1 MNCAL
6 EHRGQV
12 QDGVVGRWLRE
23 VGKIGIGQD
32 GIAVV
37 QGCIGFADVVDRCAV
52 DYTSLLQAGLI
63 SGACFLRFL
72 ERGLHEYNPVE
83 GI

>member
-1 MNCAL
+1 MNGAL
-6 EHRGQV
+6 ELRGQV

-37 QGCIGFADVVDRCAV
+37 QGYKNTSDFRTWLIVVPQITHPCCR
-52 DYTSLLQAGLI
+52 QGE
-63 SGACFLRFL
+63 FLVHVF
-72 ERGLHEYNPVE
+72 
-83 GI
+83 

>member
-6 EHRGQV
+6 EHRGLG
-12 QDGVVGRWLRE
+12 QDGV

-37 QGCIGFADVVDRCAV
+37 QGYIRVADVVDR
-52 DYTSLLQAGLI
+52 YAGD
-63 SGACFLRFL
+63 
-72 ERGLHEYNPVE
+72 YNPCCRQGELLVHVF
-83 GI
+83 

>member
-6 EHRGQV
+6 EHRGLG
-12 QDGVVGRWLRE
+12 QDGV

-37 QGCIGFADVVDRCAV
+37 QGYIRVADVVDRCAG
-52 DYTSLLQAGLI
+52 D
-63 SGACFLRFL
+63 
-72 ERGLHEYNPVE
+72 YNPCCRQGELLVHVF
-83 GI
+83 

>member
-1 MNCAL
+1 MNGAL

-12 QDGVVGRWLRE
+12 QDGVVCRWLRE

-37 QGCIGFADVVDRCAV
+37 QGYIRVADVVDRCAG
-52 DYTSLLQAGLI
+52 D
-63 SGACFLRFL
+63 
-72 ERGLHEYNPVE
+72 YNPCCRQGELLVHVF
-83 GI
+83 

>member
-6 EHRGQV
+6 EHRGLG
-12 QDGVVGRWLRE
+12 QDGV

-37 QGCIGFADVVDRCAV
+37 QGYIGFADVVDRCTV
-52 DYTSLLQAGLI
+52 DYTSLLQPAGRVNFWCMF
-63 SGACFLRFL
+63 SEVPG
-72 ERGLHEYNPVE
+72 E
-83 GI
+83 GSP

>member
-1 MNCAL
+1 MNGAL
-6 EHRGQV
+6 ELRGQV

-37 QGCIGFADVVDRCAV
+37 QGYKNTSDFRVVDRCTA
-52 DYTSLLQAGLI
+52 DYTSLLQAG
-63 SGACFLRFL
+63 
-72 ERGLHEYNPVE
+72 
-83 GI
+83 